1 MARLL
6 YLHLALFLFGFV
18 TGQGG
23 SGYNPGDS
31 GRPGGNGGSGY
42 NPGNGG
48 NYGGGRPDNNGNHG
62 HGGSGYNPGG
72 SSGGYGRGG
81 NPGPEINWKVV
92 GPIVGGK
99 VNSPDVLN

>member
-31 GRPGGNGGSGY
+31 GRPGGNGNGGSGY

-62 HGGSGYNPGG
+62 GSGYNPG
-72 SSGGYGRGG
+72 RPDK
-81 NPGPEINWKVV
+81 NCVRKNDWALRQFVNVNVNVNVNVLV
-92 GPIVGGK
+92 GT
-99 VNSPDVLN
+99 S

>member
-23 SGYNPGDS
+23 SGYNPGDT
-31 GRPGGNGGSGY
+31 GRPGGNGNGSSGY

-62 HGGSGYNPGG
+62 GSGYNPGQPDKNCV
-72 SSGGYGRGG
+72 RK
-81 NPGPEINWKVV
+81 NDWALRQF
-92 GPIVGGK
+92 
-99 VNSPDVLN
+99 VNVM